1 MYDTSFCIKSDISEL
16 ELEGGRKKANCGNNV
31 AIVSGRAQIKSYWV
45 IFQTH

>member
-16 ELEGGRKKANCGNNV
+16 EAGGKKPSCGNNV